1 MKVPN
6 KILVPH
12 IQPGQTFKVIGLGG
26 VGGIVARYL
35 SVFLRDYPCRLVMI
49 DGDEFEPGNASRM
62 LFNGLGNKATVI
74 ANELMSNAGDS
85 AGRNMSL
92 LAINSYVNKNNI
104 KQLIQTGDILI
115 MAVDNHTTRKLV
127 NDYCAKLKTIVLIS
141 GGNDGMEEADG
152 KVHRGTYGNVQ
163 IYIREKGKDRSPSLV
178 KYHPEIGDPKD
189 KHPDDKSCGDLMVSV
204 PQILFTN
211 MQVAT
216 SILNTVLLYTSGELH
231 YSEVAFDVADAL
243 MQPVPIPAP
252 KL

>member
-6 KILVPH
+6 KILVLK

-49 DGDEFEPGNASRM
+49 DGDDFEPKNASRM
-62 LFNGLGNKATVI
+62 LFNGLGNKAAVI
-74 ANELMSNAGDS
+74 AHDITTNGGDS

-92 LAINSYVNKNNI
+92 LAINSYINKKNI
-104 KQLIQTGDILI
+104 KKLIQNGDILI

-127 NDYCAKLKTIVLIS
+127 NDYCAKLKNVVLIS

-152 KVHRGTYGNVQ
+152 NVHRGTYGNVQ
-163 IYIREKGKDRSPSLV
+163 VFIREKGKDRSPSLV
-178 KYHPEIGDPKD
+178 KYHPEIADPKD
-189 KHPDDKSCGDLMVSV
+189 KHPDEKSCGDLVVSV

-211 MQVAT
+211 MQVAV
-216 SILNTVLLYTSGELH
+216 SILNTVLLYLSGELH
-231 YSEVAFDVADAL
+231 YSEVAFDVADAV